1 MEKAQFYISQEQTDL
16 TATGIDSIEFLVATN
31 IGSELK
37 PLVEIASGG
46 EISRLMLALKS
57 ILAQTD
63 PIPTLIFDEID
74 VGIGGHTA
82 NVVGHKLK
90 QLSQFRQLICISH
103 LPQIASLADKHFRI
117 NKKIIGKNTF
127 ITAKELTM
135 EDKSITKVKVGG
147 LIKPNSIDINE
158 SNRLEVWFYV
168 YQGEDSLKVYY
179 NGTRPDLFKDDA
191 EVVVSG
197 KFDNDLITAT
207 ELQTKCASRYEGD
220 LKNINST

>member
-1 MEKAQFYISQEQTDL
+1 MNKVYTSLILVFGLVVLWTVYL
-16 TATGIDSIEFLVATN
+16 T
-31 IGSELK
+31 
-37 PLVEIASGG
+37 
-46 EISRLMLALKS
+46 
-57 ILAQTD
+57 
-63 PIPTLIFDEID
+63 
-74 VGIGGHTA
+74 
-82 NVVGHKLK
+82 NVKEDQNLTV
-90 QLSQFRQLICISH
+90 RYYTI
-103 LPQIASLADKHFRI
+103 
-117 NKKIIGKNTF
+117 
-127 ITAKELTM
+127 KELTM

-197 KFDNDLITAT
+197 EFNNDLITAT

>member
-1 MEKAQFYISQEQTDL
+1 MF
-16 TATGIDSIEFLVATN
+16 N
-31 IGSELK
+31 IGNDVKNLK
-37 PLVEIASGG
+37 FLEKDV
-46 EISRLMLALKS
+46 LKLIKSKSS
-57 ILAQTD
+57 IFTSL
-63 PIPTLIFDEID
+63 ILIFGLVVLWTIYLTNVKEDENLT
-74 VGIGGHTA
+74 VRYYT
-82 NVVGHKLK
+82 V
-90 QLSQFRQLICISH
+90 
-103 LPQIASLADKHFRI
+103 
-117 NKKIIGKNTF
+117 
-127 ITAKELTM
+127 KELTM
-135 EDKSITKVKVGG
+135 EDRSISKVKVGG

-197 KFDNDLITAT
+197 EFNNDLITAT

>member
-1 MEKAQFYISQEQTDL
+1 MNKVYTSLILVFGLVVLWTIYL
-16 TATGIDSIEFLVATN
+16 TNVKE
-31 IGSELK
+31 
-37 PLVEIASGG
+37 
-46 EISRLMLALKS
+46 
-57 ILAQTD
+57 
-63 PIPTLIFDEID
+63 DENLT
-74 VGIGGHTA
+74 VRYYT
-82 NVVGHKLK
+82 V
-90 QLSQFRQLICISH
+90 
-103 LPQIASLADKHFRI
+103 
-117 NKKIIGKNTF
+117 
-127 ITAKELTM
+127 KELTM
-135 EDKSITKVKVGG
+135 EDRSISKVKVGG

>member
-1 MEKAQFYISQEQTDL
+1 MNKVYTSLILVFGLVVLWTIYL
-16 TATGIDSIEFLVATN
+16 TNVKE
-31 IGSELK
+31 
-37 PLVEIASGG
+37 
-46 EISRLMLALKS
+46 
-57 ILAQTD
+57 
-63 PIPTLIFDEID
+63 DENLTVRYYTI
-74 VGIGGHTA
+74 
-82 NVVGHKLK
+82 
-90 QLSQFRQLICISH
+90 
-103 LPQIASLADKHFRI
+103 
-117 NKKIIGKNTF
+117 
-127 ITAKELTM
+127 KELTM

-197 KFDNDLITAT
+197 EFNNDLITAT

-220 LKNINST
+220 LKNIHSI

>member
-1 MEKAQFYISQEQTDL
+1 MNKIYTSLI
-16 TATGIDSIEFLVATN
+16 
-31 IGSELK
+31 
-37 PLVEIASGG
+37 
-46 EISRLMLALKS
+46 
-57 ILAQTD
+57 
-63 PIPTLIFDEID
+63 LIFGLVVLWTIYLTNVKEDENLT
-74 VGIGGHTA
+74 VRYYT
-82 NVVGHKLK
+82 V
-90 QLSQFRQLICISH
+90 
-103 LPQIASLADKHFRI
+103 
-117 NKKIIGKNTF
+117 
-127 ITAKELTM
+127 KELTM
-135 EDKSITKVKVGG
+135 EDRSISKVKVGG

-197 KFDNDLITAT
+197 EFNNDLITAT

>member
-1 MEKAQFYISQEQTDL
+1 MNKVYTSLILVFGLVVLWTIYL
-16 TATGIDSIEFLVATN
+16 TNVKE
-31 IGSELK
+31 
-37 PLVEIASGG
+37 
-46 EISRLMLALKS
+46 
-57 ILAQTD
+57 
-63 PIPTLIFDEID
+63 DENLTVRYYTI
-74 VGIGGHTA
+74 
-82 NVVGHKLK
+82 
-90 QLSQFRQLICISH
+90 
-103 LPQIASLADKHFRI
+103 
-117 NKKIIGKNTF
+117 
-127 ITAKELTM
+127 KELTM

-207 ELQTKCASRYEGD
+207 ELQTKCASRCEGD

>member
-1 MEKAQFYISQEQTDL
+1 MNKVYTSLILVFGLVDL
-16 TATGIDSIEFLVATN
+16 WTIYLTN
-31 IGSELK
+31 VKE
-37 PLVEIASGG
+37 
-46 EISRLMLALKS
+46 
-57 ILAQTD
+57 
-63 PIPTLIFDEID
+63 DENLT
-74 VGIGGHTA
+74 VRYYT
-82 NVVGHKLK
+82 V
-90 QLSQFRQLICISH
+90 
-103 LPQIASLADKHFRI
+103 
-117 NKKIIGKNTF
+117 
-127 ITAKELTM
+127 KELTM
-135 EDKSITKVKVGG
+135 EDRSISKVKVGG

-197 KFDNDLITAT
+197 EFNNDLITAT

>member
-1 MEKAQFYISQEQTDL
+1 MNKVYTSLILVFGLVVLWTIYL
-16 TATGIDSIEFLVATN
+16 TNVKE
-31 IGSELK
+31 
-37 PLVEIASGG
+37 
-46 EISRLMLALKS
+46 
-57 ILAQTD
+57 
-63 PIPTLIFDEID
+63 DENLTVRYYTI
-74 VGIGGHTA
+74 
-82 NVVGHKLK
+82 
-90 QLSQFRQLICISH
+90 
-103 LPQIASLADKHFRI
+103 
-117 NKKIIGKNTF
+117 
-127 ITAKELTM
+127 KELTM

-197 KFDNDLITAT
+197 EFDNSLITAT

>member
-1 MEKAQFYISQEQTDL
+1 MNKVYTSLILVFGLVVLWTIYL
-16 TATGIDSIEFLVATN
+16 TNVKE
-31 IGSELK
+31 
-37 PLVEIASGG
+37 
-46 EISRLMLALKS
+46 
-57 ILAQTD
+57 
-63 PIPTLIFDEID
+63 DENLT
-74 VGIGGHTA
+74 VRYYT
-82 NVVGHKLK
+82 V
-90 QLSQFRQLICISH
+90 
-103 LPQIASLADKHFRI
+103 
-117 NKKIIGKNTF
+117 
-127 ITAKELTM
+127 KELTM
-135 EDKSITKVKVGG
+135 EDRSISKVKVGG

-197 KFDNDLITAT
+197 KFDNDLIIAT

>member
-1 MEKAQFYISQEQTDL
+1 MNKIYTSLI
-16 TATGIDSIEFLVATN
+16 
-31 IGSELK
+31 
-37 PLVEIASGG
+37 
-46 EISRLMLALKS
+46 
-57 ILAQTD
+57 
-63 PIPTLIFDEID
+63 LIFGLVVLWTIYLTNVKEDENLT
-74 VGIGGHTA
+74 VRYYT
-82 NVVGHKLK
+82 V
-90 QLSQFRQLICISH
+90 
-103 LPQIASLADKHFRI
+103 
-117 NKKIIGKNTF
+117 
-127 ITAKELTM
+127 KELTM
-135 EDKSITKVKVGG
+135 EDRSISKVKVGG

-197 KFDNDLITAT
+197 EFDNSLITAT

>member
-1 MEKAQFYISQEQTDL
+1 MVVLWTIYL
-16 TATGIDSIEFLVATN
+16 TNVKE
-31 IGSELK
+31 
-37 PLVEIASGG
+37 
-46 EISRLMLALKS
+46 
-57 ILAQTD
+57 
-63 PIPTLIFDEID
+63 DENLTVRYYTI
-74 VGIGGHTA
+74 
-82 NVVGHKLK
+82 
-90 QLSQFRQLICISH
+90 
-103 LPQIASLADKHFRI
+103 
-117 NKKIIGKNTF
+117 
-127 ITAKELTM
+127 KELTM

-197 KFDNDLITAT
+197 EFNNDLITAT